1 MEKYEKLI
9 LNEDAQ
15 KKLEKHGFKHIFD
28 EKREFYSIVSTKT
41 NKDGN
46 VNHILSYFKKEDEYF
61 TDVLNDHVDGL
72 IASVKIIN
80 NFENNDSYKDYDIS
94 LDLDY
99 DGFYVCLEK
108 DDKVNKD
115 KQFVILVDSNLVDE
129 NVDLTIR
136 TRASINKYFDV
147 NTIFSDIED
156 TSEFSDFYTVETDY
170 DLDVVDYPYYS
181 HRTDVTTYLKTDNEQ
196 IVRVKDEAY
205 CTHEMKFSDLENTD
219 FLAKPL
225 ELFKEKSIVE
235 KYNDILEN
243 PKDQDIVNM
252 LIDEKVIDSEKYNKL
267 REEKKEQDFIDAVSS
282 VTNNEQ
288 NKGLEM

>member
-1 MEKYEKLI
+1 M
-9 LNEDAQ
+9 
-15 KKLEKHGFKHIFD
+15 
-28 EKREFYSIVSTKT
+28 
-41 NKDGN
+41 
-46 VNHILSYFKKEDEYF
+46 
-61 TDVLNDHVDGL
+61 
-72 IASVKIIN
+72 
-80 NFENNDSYKDYDIS
+80 
-94 LDLDY
+94 
-99 DGFYVCLEK
+99 
-108 DDKVNKD
+108 
-115 KQFVILVDSNLVDE
+115 ILVDSNLVDE

-235 KYNDILEN
+235 NYNDILEN